1 MNNEYYLGLDVGTN
15 SVGWCLTNQH
25 YDVVRVKGKHLWG
38 VRLFEESK
46 SAKDRR
52 GFRSQRRRLQRRKN
66 RINLLREIFASEINK
81 VDPTFFQR
89 LDESFFDYDD
99 RTNKNKTTLFID
111 KNFTDKDF
119 FAKFPTIYHLRK
131 YLMESTKKEDIRFIY
146 LALSNIVKNRGH
158 FLIEK
163 FDVNNV
169 LNKEEIELNLKEI
182 NEKFKKYNDYNDI
195 EVKEN
200 IIDELKVVFSIKTKS
215 DRKKQIGEIF
225 ENISNKA
232 LKDIISILL
241 SGSEIKAKKYRNT
254 F

>member
-15 SVGWCLTNQH
+15 SVGWCLTNQN
-25 YDVVRVKGKHLWG
+25 YDVVRAKGKHLWG

-119 FAKFPTIYHLRK
+119 FTKFPTIYHLRK
-131 YLMESTKKEDIRFIY
+131 YLMY
-146 LALSNIVKNRGH
+146 C
-158 FLIEK
+158 
-163 FDVNNV
+163 
-169 LNKEEIELNLKEI
+169 
-182 NEKFKKYNDYNDI
+182 
-195 EVKEN
+195 
-200 IIDELKVVFSIKTKS
+200 
-215 DRKKQIGEIF
+215 
-225 ENISNKA
+225 
-232 LKDIISILL
+232 
-241 SGSEIKAKKYRNT
+241 
-254 F
+254 